1 MNIVLAGAS
10 VGLRG
15 YGSGPGN
22 RPLDEQKSQAVL
34 AGKVMAGFLEEVV
47 LKKSLT
53 AGGGKKRAQ
62 QVAQRAAMS
71 SSLLEVP
78 EICRFWAYRL
88 LSHTHFTS
96 EKPDSQSKDSK
107 A

>member
-1 MNIVLAGAS
+1 
-10 VGLRG
+10 
-15 YGSGPGN
+15 
-22 RPLDEQKSQAVL
+22 
-34 AGKVMAGFLEEVV
+34 MAGFLEEVV

-88 LSHTHFTS
+88 LFSHTFYIGEARLS
-96 EKPDSQSKDSK
+96 E
-107 A
+107 